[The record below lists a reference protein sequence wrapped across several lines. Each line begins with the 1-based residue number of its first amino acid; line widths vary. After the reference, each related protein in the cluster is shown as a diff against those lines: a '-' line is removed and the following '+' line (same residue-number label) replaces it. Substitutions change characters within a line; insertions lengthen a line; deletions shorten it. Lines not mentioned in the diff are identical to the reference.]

1 MTILYHKSNK
11 NASEIYF
18 LSLIV
23 QKDTNKMQILYK
35 LLNTTIQKEQTI
47 RQPNDPTRREQSPA
61 FFNCAPPHQ
70 SKTPLEAQNLVKPPS
85 MREGDREAVEGVKK
99 RKRLPSRSQ
108 AQAPVSRAT
117 SPKGGGKERNS
128 LPRRE
133 KQHQFA
139 YQQTVDKSGKLL
151 YNELATQL
159 HTFFTHGK
167 SF

>member
-1 MTILYHKSNK
+1 
-11 NASEIYF
+11 
-18 LSLIV
+18 
-23 QKDTNKMQILYK
+23 MQILYK

-47 RQPNDPTRREQSPA
+47 RRGGSNPPR
-61 FFNCAPPHQ
+61 FLIVPPHQ

-117 SPKGGGKERNS
+117 SPKGGGKERKS

>member
-11 NASEIYF
+11 NASKIYF

-47 RQPNDPTRREQSPA
+47 RRGGSNPPR
-61 FFNCAPPHQ
+61 FLIVPPHQ

-85 MREGDREAVEGVKK
+85 MREGGPRSGG
-99 RKRLPSRSQ
+99 RSQ
-108 AQAPVSRAT
+108 KKETPSVTLASASARLARHLP
-117 SPKGGGKERNS
+117 PKGGGKEQNS
-128 LPRRE
+128 LPQRE